1 LTGHS
6 DLNHTYAV
14 CIPLAV
20 ACVFCIPSD
29 KDLKQMHYDT
39 LKYDAETGDK
49 RSVALLAELESLPHP
64 TAFDY
69 VGTFL
74 LLSAMVLT
82 IFGLTDGSEG
92 GGWCVLPAGLVRS
105 SVHDLTC
112 PPSSTSRLRAQP
124 IVTLVLGVLLF
135 PLFFWYE
142 TRIDPINALI
152 TPAIW
157 KIKNVTSLMLV
168 ALTPYAWWYG
178 ESPGS
183 ALSVPS
189 MLTKPRLP
197 PARPSQPSSSTMP
210 TFSPSGASIRS

>member
-49 RSVALLAELESLPHP
+49 RSVALLTELESLPHP

-135 PLFFWYE
+135 PLF
-142 TRIDPINALI
+142 
-152 TPAIW
+152 IW
-157 KIKNVTSLMLV
+157 KIKNVTPLMLV